1 MQGHQTLGA
10 MLHSMRADQLLV
22 GGALGV
28 FAWFF
33 IRYVIMG
40 FYTVDQS
47 ERAVI
52 TNFGRAERLAGQ
64 TGAALAPAER
74 ARYAYPHVRVVP
86 PGGPY
91 FRWPWQHVHKVSI
104 ATRTVNMAWDPQ
116 SPTANRAGTV
126 LEAVTKDTRHRW
138 HYAMKP
144 TSLKS
149 QTCRLT
155 TCARICAS

>member
-1 MQGHQTLGA
+1 MGA